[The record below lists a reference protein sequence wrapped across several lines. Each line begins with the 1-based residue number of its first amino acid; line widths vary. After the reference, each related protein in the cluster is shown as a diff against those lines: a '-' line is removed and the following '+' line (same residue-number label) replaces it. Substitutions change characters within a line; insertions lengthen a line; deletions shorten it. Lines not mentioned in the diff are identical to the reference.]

1 VVQQKEELIE
11 VILHQG
17 IRRTALLIIAVVL
30 LPRQEAAIR
39 VEVVVHALLIAA
51 VVVAVPVHLVA
62 AEVAAVVVEDKT

>member
-1 VVQQKEELIE
+1 VVLLKEELIE